1 MFSKLK
7 GKTILITG
15 GTGYFGKVL
24 TEHLC
29 KINVDHSLDLR
40 IILSARNPVKLT
52 GIEFVKS
59 DIRKP
64 LKVDGNIDFIIHAA
78 TPVANDKSESSDL
91 LDIIINGTQK
101 ILNLALEKKS
111 SKIINISSG
120 SIYGAQPQNI
130 EFLPESFSKDV
141 SLFNSSNIYGSGK
154 LIAENIVQNFCR
166 NNNINYL
173 TLRCFA
179 FSGKYLPLDAQF
191 AIGNF
196 VRDAKT
202 SGIIKIKGDGSA
214 IRSYLDSSDMADW
227 VTTAL
232 MSSISGK
239 TYNVGSEHAISIL
252 DLAHLVA
259 SLVPGTKV
267 EIENSLSREIKTNR
281 YIPSVAKIMNELK
294 VTQKVSLKQS
304 IENMINFERDQ

>member
-24 TEHLC
+24 TEHFSKL
-29 KINVDHSLDLR
+29 NVDHGLDIR
-40 IILSARNPVKLT
+40 ILLSARNPVKMT
-52 GIEFVKS
+52 GIDFVKS
-59 DIRKP
+59 DIRQP
-64 LKVDGNIDFIIHAA
+64 LKIDGNIDFIIHAA
-78 TPVANDKSESSDL
+78 TPVANDKSESNDL
-91 LDIIINGTQK
+91 LDIIINGTQN

-120 SIYGAQPQNI
+120 AIYGTQPKGI
-130 EFLPESFSKDV
+130 ELLPESFSKDV
-141 SLFNSSNIYGSGK
+141 LLFNSSNIYGSGK
-154 LIAENIVQNFCR
+154 LIAENIVENFCR

-196 VRDAKT
+196 IRDAKRN
-202 SGIIKIKGDGSA
+202 GIIKIKGDGSA

-232 MSSISGK
+232 MSNESEK
-239 TYNVGSEHAISIL
+239 TYNVGSEYAISIL

-267 EIENSLSREIKTNR
+267 EVENSLSREIKTNR

-304 IENMINFERDQ
+304 IENMINFEREK